1 MVRMV
6 SVMPPSIINS
16 ITDSIIIIT
25 RRHFSSAES
34 PFLAAALPPT
44 AADAGAM
51 SSAATNCIAEC
62 PNCKARP
69 LVKITLNALEPKQP
83 PQPPAVRVVPP
94 PAASSSSH
102 MNENEAEKPLPPERA
117 PTRSSSRDAPPE
129 KRTRNEKEPEC
140 RRPRCRSLSRSSSPE
155 ASPVKKKKTQDDAPP
170 KTKKGEEDPQAEARV
185 TNDEDD
191 STSESAESGKTDADG
206 QHPRTWECAGCK
218 EKTRYREMYQSRTN
232 QWYCEKCAQERE
244 LATAPPRR
252 IQ

>member
-16 ITDSIIIIT
+16 ITDSIIIII

-34 PFLAAALPPT
+34 SFLAAALPT
-44 AADAGAM
+44 DAAAM
-51 SSAATNCIAEC
+51 SSTANCIAEC
-62 PNCKARP
+62 PNCKARS
-69 LVKITLNALEPKQP
+69 LVKITLNALELKQP
-83 PQPPAVRVVPP
+83 PRPPAVRVVPP
-94 PAASSSSH
+94 PVKKKEAVSSSSH

-117 PTRSSSRDAPPE
+117 PTWSCSRDAPPE
-129 KRTRNEKEPEC
+129 KRTRNEKEPES

-155 ASPVKKKKTQDDAPP
+155 ASPVKKKKSQDDAPP

-191 STSESAESGKTDADG
+191 SSESEA
-206 QHPRTWECAGCK
+206 WEFAGCK
-218 EKTRYREMYQSRTN
+218 EKTRYRMYQSRTK
-232 QWYCEKCAQERE
+232 QWYCKECARENE